1 MNQYTAEGTCAVT
14 VRPVSVGCSDL
25 NVQCW
30 GWGHS
35 SSWRR
40 RAKAGELLSY
50 LLLPEGLGLMPKA
63 FQGVWKLLFNLSHPG
78 RTGGAWSHEVKEA
91 TWEVNSLVIYGMCSR
106 KASAWWRSGEY
117 GPSSPHPCFSFS
129 LPKTTP
135 HQPCQCDINGLI
147 LISWSS
153 SI

>member
-1 MNQYTAEGTCAVT
+1 MCSDCEASVSRVLRSECAVLGMGAFFQLEKKGK
-14 VRPVSVGCSDL
+14 S
-25 NVQCW
+25 W
-30 GWGHS
+30 GAS
-35 SSWRR
+35 
-40 RAKAGELLSY
+40 
-50 LLLPEGLGLMPKA
+50 LLLPESLGLMPKA